1 MILEQKPVQK
11 QKYLNILLDSAL
23 AALVI
28 FLMFQVHHSVL
39 AVISPFFYALI
50 LAYLINP
57 LVRWLARHKI
67 PRLLAIIL
75 VFLLILGILTGLGIA
90 FIPRLASDIAV
101 LVRDIPDTVKFITN
115 FIDDF
120 REGRLAFLPDFV
132 FDFFDIDEELKK
144 IGQLVRD
151 SLDNLY
157 SLLISSTG
165 TLLDIVMTPLIAFY
179 YLKDKD
185 RIIKTIMSPFSSDL
199 RLKIRSISGDI
210 DKVLGGFIRGQLI
223 VALFVGILTGVGCA
237 IIGLPHALTIG
248 LIAGLTNIIPYFGPW
263 IGGIIPVILAL
274 MEKPI
279 LALWVVILIVIVQQI
294 ESNLLSPQI
303 MSHSVGLHPLLVIFS
318 ILFFGHLFGIAG
330 MIFGVPLTGSIIII
344 SRYVLEARRHFR
356 SSPFISR

>member
-1 MILEQKPVQK
+1 MILEQKPEQK
-11 QKYLNILLDSAL
+11 QKRFNHLLDLAL

-28 FLMFQVHHSVL
+28 VLLIQVHQSIL
-39 AVISPFFYALI
+39 AVIAPFFYALI

-57 LVRWLARHKI
+57 LINWLSVHKV
-67 PRLLAIIL
+67 PRLLAIAL
-75 VFLLILGILTGLGIA
+75 VFLLILGILAGIGIA
-90 FIPRLASDIAV
+90 FIPRLASDLST
-101 LVRDIPDTVKFITN
+101 LVRDIPKTVSFITG

-120 REGRLAFLPDFV
+120 RDGRLAFLPDFV

-151 SLDNLY
+151 SLDDLY

-185 RIIKTIMSPFSSDL
+185 RIIKTIMRPFNSDL
-199 RLKIRSISGDI
+199 RQKIRSISADI

-223 VALFVGILTGVGCA
+223 VALFVGVLIGIGCA

-248 LIAGLTNIIPYFGPW
+248 LIAGLTNIIPYFGPF
-263 IGGIIPVILAL
+263 IGGIMPVILAL

-279 LALWVVILIVIVQQI
+279 LALWVVILIVAVQQI
-294 ESNLLSPQI
+294 EANLLSPQI

-318 ILFFGHLFGIAG
+318 VLFFGHLFGVAG
-330 MIFGVPLTGSIIII
+330 MIFGVPLTGSILII

-356 SSPFISR
+356 SGPLIHR